1 MIYDLRR
8 ARGLLTALS
17 AVSAVM
23 MAYSLIL
30 HATLGRAETWLH
42 DQGQAFMVPNS
53 IEVGARRV
61 LGIRRER
68 ESGLVDSKSHLGLLI
83 GPSVLQQGID
93 PAVLTTELG
102 EDYRWANLRC
112 SAPAHENNLLTQV
125 IYQSGLRPDALI
137 VVCNPGILVADRDTR
152 ADRPRPDLASLRDH
166 LVHRQLERVRAD
178 LIDLTFVPWNLAF
191 PSRGQ
196 VFTLVDRFLFLTK
209 LRMFQSR
216 GWGLESLYAPD
227 TRPWV
232 EDYPASAPADDEV
245 NRNIMQFIGIKGWL
259 DPTQYRSDGTSFA
272 LLRELFEITQ
282 AHGTRSFILL
292 VPESSAYRA
301 KLPANR
307 AEHLMTTLPRL
318 LGDAAPVILD
328 YREVAPD
335 ADFINI
341 NHLSPQGR
349 INLTKRLARD
359 LKAYLKKSDESQA
372 R

>member
-8 ARGLLTALS
+8 ARGLLIALS
-17 AVSAVM
+17 AVAAVM
-23 MAYSLIL
+23 MAYSVIL

-42 DQGQAFMVPNS
+42 DRGQAFMVPNS

-68 ESGLVDSKSHLGLLI
+68 ESGLVDSKSHLGLMI

-93 PAVLTTELG
+93 PAVLTAELG

-112 SAPAHENNLLTQV
+112 SAPAHENNLLTKV
-125 IYQSGLRPDALI
+125 IYRSGLRPDALI
-137 VVCNPGILVADRDTR
+137 VVCNPGILVADLDTR
-152 ADRPRPDLASLRDH
+152 ADRPRPDLGTLRDD
-166 LVHRQLERVRAD
+166 LAHRRLERVRAD

-209 LRMFQSR
+209 LSMFQSR
-216 GWGLESLYAPD
+216 GWGVESLYAPD
-227 TRPWV
+227 PRPWF
-232 EDYPASAPADDEV
+232 EYYPPSAPADDEV
-245 NRNIMQFIGIKGWL
+245 NRNIMRFIGIKGWL
-259 DPTQYRSDGTSFA
+259 DPAQYRSDGTSFA
-272 LLRELFEITQ
+272 LLRDLFQITH

-301 KLPANR
+301 KLPPNR
-307 AEHLMTTLPRL
+307 AEHLMTTLPRV

-335 ADFINI
+335 EDFINI

-349 INLTKRLARD
+349 INLTRRLARD
-359 LKAYLKKSDESQA
+359 LGTYLKKSDGSQA

>member
-1 MIYDLRR
+1 MIYDLSR

-17 AVSAVM
+17 AVAAVM

-30 HATLGRAETWLH
+30 HATLGRAATWLH
-42 DQGQAFMVPNS
+42 DRGQAFMVPNS

-68 ESGLVDSKSHLGLLI
+68 DSSMVDPRSHLGLLI

-93 PAVLTTELG
+93 PAILTTELG

-112 SAPAHENNLLTQV
+112 SAPAHENNLLTKV

-137 VVCNPGILVADRDTR
+137 VVCNPGILVADLDTR
-152 ADRPRPDLASLRDH
+152 ADRPRPDLEGLRDD
-166 LVHRQLERVRAD
+166 LAHRRLERVRAD
-178 LIDLTFVPWNLAF
+178 LIDLTFVPWNFAF

-196 VFTLVDRFLFLTK
+196 IFTLVDRFLFFTK

-216 GWGLESLYAPD
+216 GWGVESLYAPD
-227 TRPWV
+227 PRPWV
-232 EDYPASAPADDEV
+232 EDYPGSAPPDAEV
-245 NRNIMQFIGIKGWL
+245 DRSIMQFIGIKGWL
-259 DPTQYRSDGTSFA
+259 DPAQYRSDGPTFA
-272 LLRELFEITQ
+272 LLRELFEITH

-292 VPESSAYRA
+292 VPESSPYRA
-301 KLPANR
+301 KLPPNR
-307 AEHLMTTLPRL
+307 AEHLTTTLSRV

-335 ADFINI
+335 EDFINV
-341 NHLSPQGR
+341 NHLNPQGR
-349 INLTKRLARD
+349 INLTRRLARD
-359 LKAYLKKSDESQA
+359 LRSYLKKSDGSQA